1 MSTNQQK
8 ENSRSNNEE
17 EVDLGSLFTIIGKGF
32 SKFFNFI
39 GGIFKGIFHFLI
51 SILIFLKENSLKI
64 GIAAIIGLVVG
75 FFLEIKSS
83 DSFSSVLLVEPNYE
97 SVSQLYNNINYYNDL
112 VVQKD
117 TVGIQNVFNLD
128 KETAASLKKFS
139 IAPITNENDIVNAYN
154 DFVLEADTTTV
165 NSYSFKE
172 FKISFNDLDYHIHK
186 INVIAEKN
194 DIFNKLEEVI
204 LSSVVKNKY
213 FDRVKEL
220 TNENLNRTDSLL
232 RQNLG
237 QVDSLRKVYMQVM
250 IEEAKKQSNGTSI
263 DLGGEKRSTKELELF
278 ETNRKLNSEL
288 IDVISSKSNMSEV
301 INVISNFQPIGTEIK
316 GATNNY
322 AFLLTVLC
330 AGLMTLF
337 ILLRQLN
344 NYLNNY
350 KKQECKQLLSQE

>member
-8 ENSRSNNEE
+8 ESSKSNNEE
-17 EVDLGSLFTIIGKGF
+17 EVDLGSLFVIIGKGF
-32 SKFFNFI
+32 SNFFNFI
-39 GGIFKGIFHFLI
+39 GNIFKGIFHFLI
-51 SILIFLKENSLKI
+51 TILIFLRENILKI
-64 GIAAIIGLVVG
+64 GIAALIGFIVG

-83 DSFSSVLLVEPNYE
+83 DSFSSVLLVQPNYK
-97 SVSQLYNNINYYNDL
+97 SVNQLYNNIKYYNDL
-112 VVQKD
+112 VEQKD

-139 IAPITNENDIVNAYN
+139 IKPIMNESDIINAYN
-154 DFVLEADTTTV
+154 DFVLKVDTATV
-165 NSYSFKE
+165 SSYSFKE
-172 FKISFNDLDYHIHK
+172 FKNSFNDLDYQIHK

-194 DIFNKLEEVI
+194 DIFNKLENVI
-204 LSSVVKNKY
+204 LSSVLKNKY

-232 RQNLG
+232 RQNLY
-237 QVDSLRKVYMQVM
+237 QIDSLRKVYMQVM
-250 IEEAKKQSNGTSI
+250 IAEAKKQFTGTNI
-263 DLGGEKRSTKELELF
+263 DLGGEKTTTKELELF

-288 IDVISSKSNMSEV
+288 NDVISSKSSMYEV

-316 GATNNY
+316 GAKNNY

-330 AGLMTLF
+330 AGLTISF
-337 ILLRQLN
+337 ILLMQLN

-350 KKQECKQLLSQE
+350 KK

>member
-128 KETAASLKKFS
+128 KETAASLKEFS
-139 IAPITNENDIVNAYN
+139 IAPIINENDIINAYN

-237 QVDSLRKVYMQVM
+237 QIDSLRKMYMQVM
-250 IEEAKKQSNGTSI
+250 VAESKKQFNGTNI
-263 DLGGEKRSTKELELF
+263 DLGGKKTTRKELEVF
-278 ETNRKLNSEL
+278 ETKSKLNSEL
-288 IDVISSKSNMSEV
+288 IDVISSKSSMYEV

-316 GATNNY
+316 GAKNNY

-330 AGLMTLF
+330 AGLMILF

-344 NYLNNY
+344 TYLENYN
-350 KKQECKQLLSQE
+350 K

>member
-128 KETAASLKKFS
+128 KETAASLKEFS
-139 IAPITNENDIVNAYN
+139 IAPIINENDIINAYN